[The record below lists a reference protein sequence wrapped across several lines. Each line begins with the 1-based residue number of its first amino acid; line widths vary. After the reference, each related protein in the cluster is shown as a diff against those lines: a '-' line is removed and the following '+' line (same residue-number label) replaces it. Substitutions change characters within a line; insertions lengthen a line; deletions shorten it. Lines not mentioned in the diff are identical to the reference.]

1 MKNFKY
7 YFISVFLISSGLFA
21 QEQVKPRQQGHTDQN
36 KFRQMKDVLPTP
48 NETRT
53 ASGAPGYH
61 YAQQKVDYEMNI
73 HLDENK
79 NQIYGDEKI
88 TYHNNSKDHLE
99 YLWLQLDQNMRARNS
114 KTPDID
120 VESIDTPFIESSSLT
135 RSNATRPFNAPFGNS
150 SSFTK
155 SNLKKPF
162 DGGFNIDYVKNEDGS
177 DLSYTINQTMMR
189 INLVKPLAPGQTFK
203 FQIKWWYN
211 VNNYVLDNGRSGYEA
226 FPDGN
231 NTYVIAQFFPR
242 LCVYDN
248 VEGWQN
254 MQFWGRSEF
263 ALEFGDYEVKL
274 TVPADHK
281 LEATGELQNEREVLT
296 KEQLRR
302 FELAKKTFKNPVFIV
317 TQAEAEQAEKVRST
331 QTKTWHFKANNVRDF
346 AFASSRKFL
355 WDAMAVNING
365 RSVMAISLYSKEGN
379 PLWEEHSTRVV
390 ANTLEE
396 YSKLTFDYPYSKA
409 VSVHAEMGMEYPMIC
424 FNYGRPNPDGT
435 YSERL
440 KRGMIGVITHE
451 VGHNFFPMIV
461 NSDERQWTWMDEG
474 LNSFV
479 ETLAELDYD
488 PNYITGNLPKD
499 IVPYMGGDQSYL
511 SPIMSQGDYVHQF
524 GPNAYTKPAAG
535 LYMLRQTIMGP
546 ELFDYAF
553 RTYSRRWMF
562 KHPTPADFFR
572 TMEDA
577 SAMDLDWFWRGWFY
591 TTDYTD
597 IGIKEVKQYYLTDEP
612 TEKAKNIAKRYNI
625 DLDSYKDKLVY
636 YAEAEDG
643 IRPNNAK
650 KVSEFEFLSN
660 HLNNLSDAEKADL
673 TETPNYFYEVTF
685 EKPGGLVMPIIVEL
699 TYEDGTKER
708 KTFPA
713 QIWRYNENVVKKV
726 FKTAKAITGIVVD
739 PDLETADVDTS
750 NNSWPKEVKKN
761 KFQEFKDKVKT

>member
-1 MKNFKY
+1 LLNLFIAKMRILKY
-7 YFISVFLISSGLFA
+7 CFLSVIFISTSLFA
-21 QEQVKPRQQGHTDQN
+21 QEPTSAKPQGHTDQN
-36 KFRQMKDVLPTP
+36 KFRQMKDLLATP

-53 ASGAPGYH
+53 ASGAPGYK
-61 YAQQKVDYEMNI
+61 YTQQQVDYVMDI
-73 HLDENK
+73 RLDENTS
-79 NQIYGDEKI
+79 QIFGDEKI
-88 TYHNNSKDHLE
+88 TYHNNSKDHLQ
-99 YLWLQLDQNMRARNS
+99 YLWIQLDQNMRAKDS
-114 KTPDID
+114 KTPD
-120 VESIDTPFIESSSLT
+120 VKEESFRTPF
-135 RSNATRPFNAPFGNS
+135 NS
-150 SSFTK
+150 AQAFTK
-155 SNLKKPF
+155 SNLQETF
-162 DGGFNIDYVKNEDGS
+162 DGGFNIEHVKNDNGS

-189 INLVKPLAPGQTFK
+189 INLAKPLAPGDTFK

-211 VNNYVLDNGRSGYEA
+211 VNNHVTQGGRSGYEA

-242 LCVYDN
+242 LCVYNN

-263 ALEFGDYEVKL
+263 ALEFGNYDVKL

-281 LEATGELQNEREVLT
+281 MEATGELQNPKDVLT
-296 KEQLRR
+296 KEQIKR
-302 FELAKKTFKNPVFIV
+302 FELAKKSFKDPVFIV
-317 TQAEAEQAEKVRST
+317 TQEEAEAAEKQRT
-331 QTKTWHFKANNVRDF
+331 TKLKTWHFKADKVRDF
-346 AFASSRKFL
+346 AFATSRKFL
-355 WDAMAVNING
+355 WDAMAVDING

-424 FNYGRPNPDGT
+424 FNYGRPNEDGT

-499 IVPYMGGDQSYL
+499 IVPYMGGDQSNI

-524 GPNAYTKPAAG
+524 GPNAYTKPSAA
-535 LYMLRQTIMGP
+535 LYLLRQTIMGP

-553 RTYSRRWMF
+553 RTYSQRWMF

-572 TMEDA
+572 SMEDA

-597 IGIKEVKQYYLTDEP
+597 IGVKDVKQYYLTDQP
-612 TEKAKNIAKRYNI
+612 TENAKERAKRFKM
-625 DLDSYKDKLVY
+625 DLADYPGRFIY
-636 YAEAEDG
+636 YAEAVDG
-643 IRPNNAK
+643 VIPQDAK
-650 KVSEFEFLSN
+650 SASDFAELNTYLESLSPE
-660 HLNNLSDAEKADL
+660 EKAKL
-673 TETPNYFYEVTF
+673 KEAPKHFYEVTF
-685 EKPGGLVMPIIVEL
+685 EKPGGLVMPIILEI
-699 TYEDGTKER
+699 TYEDGTVER
-708 KTFPA
+708 KKYPA
-713 QIWRYNENVVKKV
+713 EIWRYNEFEVKKV
-726 FKTAKAITGIVVD
+726 FKTNKAITSFVID
-739 PDLETADVDTS
+739 PDLETADVDTT
-750 NNSWPKEVKKN
+750 NNAWPKDDATAFS
-761 KFQEFKDKVKT
+761 KFKEKVKG

>member
-1 MKNFKY
+1 MRKHTY
-7 YFISVFLISSGLFA
+7 LFLTFLFLFSGVFA
-21 QEQVKPRQQGHTDQN
+21 QQQNQEKPQGHTDQN
-36 KFRQMKDVLPTP
+36 KFRQMKDLLATP

-53 ASGAPGYH
+53 ASGAPGHAYT
-61 YAQQKVDYEMNI
+61 QQQVDYVMNI
-73 HLDENK
+73 RLDENT
-79 NQIYGDEKI
+79 NQIFGDEKI

-99 YLWLQLDQNMRARNS
+99 YLWIQLDQNMRAKDS
-114 KTPDID
+114 KTPDANP
-120 VESIDTPFIESSSLT
+120 ES
-135 RSNATRPFNAPFGNS
+135 FNAPFNGPTM
-150 SSFTK
+150 FTK
-155 SNLKKPF
+155 NNLKERF
-162 DGGFNIDYVKNEDGS
+162 DGGFNIDYVKNDDGS
-177 DLSYTINQTMMR
+177 PLSHSINRTMMR
-189 INLVKPLAPGQTFK
+189 INLPKPLAPGAIFK
-203 FQIKWWYN
+203 FGIKWHYN
-211 VNNYVLDNGRSGYEA
+211 INDINVDGGRSGLET

-231 NTYVIAQFFPR
+231 NNYTIAQFFPR

-263 ALEFGDYEVKL
+263 ALEFGNYDVKI
-274 TVPADHK
+274 TVPADHI
-281 LEATGELQNEREVLT
+281 LEATGELQNPKDVLS
-296 KEQLRR
+296 KEHQKRLK
-302 FELAKKTFKNPVFIV
+302 LAEQSFKDPVFIV
-317 TQAEAEQAEKVRST
+317 TEAESVEAGKSRST
-331 QTKTWHFKANNVRDF
+331 KEKTWHFKAEKVRDY
-346 AFASSRKFL
+346 AFASSRKYI

-365 RSVMAISLYSKEGN
+365 KTVMAISLYPKEGN

-409 VSVHAEMGMEYPMIC
+409 VSVHSERQGMEYPMIC
-424 FNYGRPNPDGT
+424 FNYGRPDPDGS

-488 PNYITGNLPKD
+488 PNFITGNLPKD
-499 IVPYMGGDQSYL
+499 IVDYMGGDQSYL
-511 SPIMSQGDYVHQF
+511 SPIMSHGDYVYQF

-553 RTYSRRWMF
+553 RTYSQRWMF

-597 IGIKEVKQYYLTDEP
+597 IGIKEVKQFYLTDKP
-612 TEKAKNIAKRYNI
+612 TEEAVETAKKYNMN
-625 DLDSYKDKLVY
+625 LDDFKNRLVY
-636 YAEAEDG
+636 YAEAENGD
-643 IRPNNAK
+643 IPQDAK
-650 KVSEFEFLSN
+650 SVSDFKFLTDYIAS
-660 HLNNLSDAEKADL
+660 LPETEKTRL
-673 TETPNYFYEVTF
+673 KTETPKYFYEVVF
-685 EKPGGLVMPIIVEL
+685 EKPGGLVMPIILDV
-699 TYEDGTKER
+699 TYEDGTTER
-708 KTFPA
+708 KTYPA
-713 QIWRYNENVVKKV
+713 QIWRYNDKEVSKV
-726 FKTAKAITGIVVD
+726 FKTNKRITGLAID

-750 NNSWPKEVKKN
+750 NNSWPKKIEEN
-761 KFQEFKDKVKT
+761 KFDTFKSKVNN